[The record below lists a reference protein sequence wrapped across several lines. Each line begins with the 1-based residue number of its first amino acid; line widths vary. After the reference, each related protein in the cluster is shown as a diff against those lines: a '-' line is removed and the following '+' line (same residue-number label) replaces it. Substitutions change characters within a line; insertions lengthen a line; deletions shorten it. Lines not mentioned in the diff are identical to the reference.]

1 MPDNEKKEY
10 SMDSIRDSM
19 ERAIMEENAAEN
31 AAANAEE
38 SAVEAETAAQ
48 EAENAAEPMEQTGR
62 DADAAPAENAQAAPD
77 MANTQAQAIHD
88 MANTQAQ
95 TAPDAVPVVN
105 QPNQNYDMMQL
116 VQQLMAQNQQLQ
128 AQLQQTGA
136 ATQQQSQ
143 AAEGAIMGQFAPQP
157 APEAQQ
163 EAEDIAPTLDFAGMR
178 YMSENEQAQKM
189 AEWQQSVVDYAIK
202 KATASVQQE
211 IAPVRDEYEAK
222 RRIAEADAAK
232 ATIYADPRF
241 ASFRDRDADIE
252 RIISTT
258 PALNGADAA
267 TRYMLGGL
275 IDRGL
280 NYLQPKEMTTEE
292 LVQKALA
299 SPEVMKALETKRATE
314 IQKQNAEVP
323 TIAPSSGTANASPI
337 PESKPKDMN
346 EIRERALK
354 RFGWR

>member
-10 SMDSIRDSM
+10 SMESIRDSM
-19 ERAIMEENAAEN
+19 ERAIMDENTAEN
-31 AAANAEE
+31 AAADAEE
-38 SAVEAETAAQ
+38 SAAVAETAAQ

-62 DADAAPAENAQAAPD
+62 DADAAPAENAQTAPD
-77 MANTQAQAIHD
+77 MANTQTQATHD

-116 VQQLMAQNQQLQ
+116 VQQLMVQNQQLQ

-136 ATQQQSQ
+136 AMQQQSQ

-178 YMSENEQAQKM
+178 YMSEDEQAQKM

-252 RIISTT
+252 RILSTT

>member
-31 AAANAEE
+31 AAASAEE
-38 SAVEAETAAQ
+38 SAAEAETAAQ
-48 EAENAAEPMEQTGR
+48 EAEDAAEPMEQDGR
-62 DADAAPAENAQAAPD
+62 DEDAAPAENAQTAP
-77 MANTQAQAIHD
+77 D

-95 TAPDAVPVVN
+95 TAPDAVPAAN

-136 ATQQQSQ
+136 AMQQQSQ
-143 AAEGAIMGQFAPQP
+143 AAESAIMGQFAPQP

-178 YMSENEQAQKM
+178 YMSEDEQAQKM
-189 AEWQQSVVDYAIK
+189 AEWQQSVVDYAIRR
-202 KATASVQQE
+202 ATEAARSE

-252 RIISTT
+252 RILSTT

>member
-10 SMDSIRDSM
+10 SMESIRDSM
-19 ERAIMEENAAEN
+19 ERALIEEGAAEN

-38 SAVEAETAAQ
+38 SATEAETAAQ
-48 EAENAAEPMEQTGR
+48 EAENAAEPMEQAGR
-62 DADAAPAENAQAAPD
+62 DENAAPVENAQAAPD
-77 MANTQAQAIHD
+77 TANTQAQA
-88 MANTQAQ
+88 
-95 TAPDAVPVVN
+95 APDAVHAAN
-105 QPNQNYDMMQL
+105 QPNQQNYDMMQL

-136 ATQQQSQ
+136 AMQQQSQ
-143 AAEGAIMGQFAPQP
+143 AAENAIMGQFAPQP

-178 YMSENEQAQKM
+178 YMSEDEQAQKM

-337 PESKPKDMN
+337 PENKPKDMN

>member
-31 AAANAEE
+31 AAASAEE
-38 SAVEAETAAQ
+38 SAAEAETAAQ
-48 EAENAAEPMEQTGR
+48 EAENAAEPMEQAGR
-62 DADAAPAENAQAAPD
+62 DENAAPAENAQTAPD
-77 MANTQAQAIHD
+77 VADTQAQA
-88 MANTQAQ
+88 
-95 TAPDAVPVVN
+95 APEPVPVAN

-136 ATQQQSQ
+136 AMQQQSQ

-178 YMSENEQAQKM
+178 YMSEDEQAQKM
-189 AEWQQSVVDYAIK
+189 AEWQQSVVDYAIRR
-202 KATASVQQE
+202 ATEAARSE

-241 ASFRDRDADIE
+241 ASFRERDADIE
-252 RIISTT
+252 RILSTT

>member
-38 SAVEAETAAQ
+38 SAEESAAEAETAAQ
-48 EAENAAEPMEQTGR
+48 EAENAAEPMEQAGR
-62 DADAAPAENAQAAPD
+62 DTNTAPSENTQAAPD
-77 MANTQAQAIHD
+77 MANTQE
-88 MANTQAQ
+88 Q
-95 TAPDAVPVVN
+95 TAPETVPSAN

-136 ATQQQSQ
+136 AMQQQSQ

-157 APEAQQ
+157 APEAQH
-163 EAEDIAPTLDFAGMR
+163 EAEDIAPTLDFASMR
-178 YMSENEQAQKM
+178 YMSEDEQAQKM

-202 KATASVQQE
+202 KATESVQKD

-241 ASFRDRDADIE
+241 ASFRERDADIE
-252 RIISTT
+252 RILSAT

-337 PESKPKDMN
+337 PESRPKDAN
-346 EIRERALK
+346 ELRERAFK
-354 RFGWR
+354 RFGLR

>member
-10 SMDSIRDSM
+10 SMESIRDSM
-19 ERAIMEENAAEN
+19 ERALIEEGAAEN

-38 SAVEAETAAQ
+38 SAAEAETAAQ

-62 DADAAPAENAQAAPD
+62 DENAAPAENAQAAPD
-77 MANTQAQAIHD
+77 MANTQTQATHD

-136 ATQQQSQ
+136 AMQQQSQ

-178 YMSENEQAQKM
+178 YMSEDEQAQKM

-241 ASFRDRDADIE
+241 ASFRERDADIE
-252 RIISTT
+252 RILSTT

>member
-10 SMDSIRDSM
+10 SMESIRDSM
-19 ERAIMEENAAEN
+19 ERAIMDENTAEN
-31 AAANAEE
+31 AAADAEE
-38 SAVEAETAAQ
+38 SAAVAETAAQ
-48 EAENAAEPMEQTGR
+48 EAENATESTEQAGS
-62 DADAAPAENAQAAPD
+62 ADNAAPVAETQTTPTATDTAQTAETVPAQAAP
-77 MANTQAQAIHD
+77 
-88 MANTQAQ
+88 Q
-95 TAPDAVPVVN
+95 T
-105 QPNQNYDMMQL
+105 QNYDMMQL

-128 AQLQQTGA
+128 AQLQQTSA
-136 ATQQQSQ
+136 AMQQQSQ
-143 AAEGAIMGQFAPQP
+143 AAEGAIMNQFAPRA

-163 EAEDIAPTLDFAGMR
+163 VAEDVAPVFDFESIR
-178 YMSENEQAQKM
+178 YKDEGEQAAAMADWQKN
-189 AEWQQSVVDYAIK
+189 VVDYAIR
-202 KATASVQQE
+202 KATEAAQREV
-211 IAPVRDEYEAK
+211 APVRDEYEAK

-241 ASFRDRDADIE
+241 SSFRDRDADIE
-252 RIISTT
+252 RILSTT

-280 NYLQPKEMTTEE
+280 NNLQPKEMTTEE

-314 IQKQNAEVP
+314 IQKQNAEIP

-337 PESKPKDMN
+337 PENKPKSFDD
-346 EIRERALK
+346 IRSRAMK
-354 RFGWR
+354 RFGWN

>member
-31 AAANAEE
+31 AAASAEE
-38 SAVEAETAAQ
+38 SAAEAETAAQ
-48 EAENAAEPMEQTGR
+48 EAENAAEPMEQDGR
-62 DADAAPAENAQAAPD
+62 DENAAPSANA
-77 MANTQAQAIHD
+77 
-88 MANTQAQ
+88 QAQ

-136 ATQQQSQ
+136 AMQQQSQ

-178 YMSENEQAQKM
+178 YMSEDEQAQKM
-189 AEWQQSVVDYAIK
+189 AEWQQSVVDYAIRR
-202 KATASVQQE
+202 ATEAARSE

-252 RIISTT
+252 RILSTT

>member
-10 SMDSIRDSM
+10 SMESIRDSM
-19 ERAIMEENAAEN
+19 ERAIMDENVAEN
-31 AAANAEE
+31 AAASAEE
-38 SAVEAETAAQ
+38 SAAEAETAAQ
-48 EAENAAEPMEQTGR
+48 EAENVAEPMEKAGR
-62 DADAAPAENAQAAPD
+62 DENAAPAENAQTAP
-77 MANTQAQAIHD
+77 D

-95 TAPDAVPVVN
+95 TAPDAVPVAN

-136 ATQQQSQ
+136 AMQQQSQ

-178 YMSENEQAQKM
+178 YMSEDEQAQKM
-189 AEWQQSVVDYAIK
+189 AEWQQSVVDYAIRR
-202 KATASVQQE
+202 ATEAARSE

-252 RIISTT
+252 RILSTT

>member
-10 SMDSIRDSM
+10 SMESIRDSM
-19 ERAIMEENAAEN
+19 ERALIDEGAAEN

-48 EAENAAEPMEQTGR
+48 EAENAAEPMEQAGR
-62 DADAAPAENAQAAPD
+62 DENAAPVENAQATP
-77 MANTQAQAIHD
+77 D

-95 TAPDAVPVVN
+95 TAPDAVPAAN

-116 VQQLMAQNQQLQ
+116 VHQLMAQNQQLQ
-128 AQLQQTGA
+128 AQLQQAGA
-136 ATQQQSQ
+136 AMQQQSQ
-143 AAEGAIMGQFAPQP
+143 AAESAIMGQFAPQP

-178 YMSENEQAQKM
+178 YMSEDEQAQKM

>member
-48 EAENAAEPMEQTGR
+48 EAENAAEPMEQAGR
-62 DADAAPAENAQAAPD
+62 DTNTAPAENTQAAPD
-77 MANTQAQAIHD
+77 MANTQEQAAPETVPS
-88 MANTQAQ
+88 ANQQ
-95 TAPDAVPVVN
+95 
-105 QPNQNYDMMQL
+105 NQNYDMMQL

-128 AQLQQTGA
+128 AQLQQAGA
-136 ATQQQSQ
+136 AMQQQSQ

-157 APEAQQ
+157 TPETHH
-163 EAEDIAPTLDFAGMR
+163 EAEDIAPTLDFASMR
-178 YMSENEQAQKM
+178 YMSEDEQAQKM

-202 KATASVQQE
+202 KATESVQKE

-241 ASFRDRDADIE
+241 ASFRERDVDIE
-252 RIISTT
+252 RILSAT

-337 PESKPKDMN
+337 PESRPKDAN
-346 EIRERALK
+346 ELRERAFK
-354 RFGWR
+354 RFGLR

>member
-31 AAANAEE
+31 AAASAEE
-38 SAVEAETAAQ
+38 SAAEAETAAQ
-48 EAENAAEPMEQTGR
+48 EAENAAEPMEQAGR
-62 DADAAPAENAQAAPD
+62 DENAVPAENAQAAPD
-77 MANTQAQAIHD
+77 MAD
-88 MANTQAQ
+88 TQAQ
-95 TAPDAVPVVN
+95 TAPEPVPAAN
-105 QPNQNYDMMQL
+105 QPNQQNYDMMQL

-136 ATQQQSQ
+136 AMQQQSQ
-143 AAEGAIMGQFAPQP
+143 AAEGAIMGQFAPHP

-178 YMSENEQAQKM
+178 YMSEDEQAQKM

-252 RIISTT
+252 RILSTT

-337 PESKPKDMN
+337 PESRPKDAN
-346 EIRERALK
+346 ELRERAFR
-354 RFGWR
+354 RFGLR

>member
-31 AAANAEE
+31 AAENAEE

-48 EAENAAEPMEQTGR
+48 EAENAAEPMEQAGR
-62 DADAAPAENAQAAPD
+62 DENAAPVENAQIAPD
-77 MANTQAQAIHD
+77 MANTQ
-88 MANTQAQ
+88 TQ
-95 TAPDAVPVVN
+95 TAPDAVPAAN
-105 QPNQNYDMMQL
+105 QPNRNYDMMQL

-136 ATQQQSQ
+136 AMQQQSQ
-143 AAEGAIMGQFAPQP
+143 AAESAIMGQFAPQP

-178 YMSENEQAQKM
+178 YMSEDEQAQKM

-252 RIISTT
+252 RILSTT

>member
-38 SAVEAETAAQ
+38 SAAEAETAAQ
-48 EAENAAEPMEQTGR
+48 EAENAAEPMEQAGR
-62 DADAAPAENAQAAPD
+62 DENAAPVENAQIAHN
-77 MANTQAQAIHD
+77 MANTQTQATHD

-105 QPNQNYDMMQL
+105 HPNQNYDMMQL
-116 VQQLMAQNQQLQ
+116 VQQLMVQNQQLQ

-136 ATQQQSQ
+136 AMQQQSQ

-178 YMSENEQAQKM
+178 YMSEEEQAQKM
-189 AEWQQSVVDYAIK
+189 ADWQQSVVDYAIRR
-202 KATASVQQE
+202 ATEAARSE

-222 RRIAEADAAK
+222 RRIAENDAAK

-241 ASFRDRDADIE
+241 ASFRERDTDIE
-252 RIISTT
+252 RIIAAT
-258 PALNGADAA
+258 PVLNGVDAA

-275 IDRGL
+275 IDRGMS
-280 NYLQPKEMTTEE
+280 NLQPHEITTEE

-299 SPEVMKALETKRATE
+299 SPEVLKALETKRATE
-314 IQKQNAEVP
+314 IQKQNAEIP
-323 TIAPSSGTANASPI
+323 TIAPSSGTGNASPI
-337 PESKPKDMN
+337 PESKPKSFED
-346 EIRERALK
+346 IRERAMR
-354 RFGWR
+354 RFAR

>member
-10 SMDSIRDSM
+10 SMESIRDSM
-19 ERAIMEENAAEN
+19 ERALIEEGAAEN

-38 SAVEAETAAQ
+38 SAAEAETAAQ
-48 EAENAAEPMEQTGR
+48 EAENAAEPMEQAGR
-62 DADAAPAENAQAAPD
+62 DENAAPSANAQTAPD
-77 MANTQAQAIHD
+77 VANTQAQVAHD

-105 QPNQNYDMMQL
+105 QSNQNYDMMQL

-136 ATQQQSQ
+136 AMQQQSQ

-178 YMSENEQAQKM
+178 YMSEDEQAQKM

-252 RIISTT
+252 RILSTT

>member
-1 MPDNEKKEY
+1 MQGNEKKEY

-31 AAANAEE
+31 AAVNAEE
-38 SAVEAETAAQ
+38 SAEESAAEAETAAQ
-48 EAENAAEPMEQTGR
+48 EAGNATGPIEQAGR
-62 DADAAPAENAQAAPD
+62 DTNTDPAENAQDSPD
-77 MANTQAQAIHD
+77 MANTQAK
-88 MANTQAQ
+88 
-95 TAPDAVPVVN
+95 TAPETVPSEN
-105 QPNQNYDMMQL
+105 QQNQNYDMMQL

-136 ATQQQSQ
+136 AMQQQSQ
-143 AAEGAIMGQFAPQP
+143 AAEGAIMGQFAPKP
-157 APEAQQ
+157 APEAQH
-163 EAEDIAPTLDFAGMR
+163 EAEDIAPTIDFAGMR
-178 YMSENEQAQKM
+178 YMSEDEQAQKM
-189 AEWQQSVVDYAIK
+189 AEWQKSVVDYAIK
-202 KATASVQQE
+202 KATESVQKE

-252 RIISTT
+252 RILSAT

-337 PESKPKDMN
+337 PESRPKDAN
-346 EIRERALK
+346 ELRERAFK
-354 RFGWR
+354 RFGLR

>member
-38 SAVEAETAAQ
+38 SAEESAVEAETAAQ
-48 EAENAAEPMEQTGR
+48 EAENAAEPIEQAGR
-62 DADAAPAENAQAAPD
+62 DTNTAPSENAQNAPD
-77 MANTQAQAIHD
+77 LANTQ
-88 MANTQAQ
+88 TK
-95 TAPDAVPVVN
+95 TEPEAVPSAN
-105 QPNQNYDMMQL
+105 QQNQNYDMMQL

-128 AQLQQTGA
+128 AQLQQAGA
-136 ATQQQSQ
+136 AMQQQSQ
-143 AAEGAIMGQFAPQP
+143 AAEGAIMGQFSPQP
-157 APEAQQ
+157 APETQH

-178 YMSENEQAQKM
+178 YMSEDEQAQKM
-189 AEWQQSVVDYAIK
+189 AEWQQSVVDYAIRR
-202 KATASVQQE
+202 ATEAARSE

-241 ASFRDRDADIE
+241 ASFRERDADIE
-252 RIISTT
+252 RILSAT

-292 LVQKALA
+292 LVQKALS
-299 SPEVMKALETKRATE
+299 SPEVMKALETKRAAE

-337 PESKPKDMN
+337 PESRPKDAN
-346 EIRERALK
+346 ELRERAFK
-354 RFGWR
+354 RFGLR

>member
-31 AAANAEE
+31 AAASAEE
-38 SAVEAETAAQ
+38 AAAEAETAVQ
-48 EAENAAEPMEQTGR
+48 EAENAAEPMEQAGR
-62 DADAAPAENAQAAPD
+62 DENAAPADNAQAAPD
-77 MANTQAQAIHD
+77 VAD
-88 MANTQAQ
+88 TQAQ
-95 TAPDAVPVVN
+95 TAPEPVPVAN

-136 ATQQQSQ
+136 AMQQQSQ

-178 YMSENEQAQKM
+178 YMSEDEQAQKM

-241 ASFRDRDADIE
+241 ASFRERDADIE
-252 RIISTT
+252 RILSTT

>member
-38 SAVEAETAAQ
+38 SAEESVVEAETAAQ
-48 EAENAAEPMEQTGR
+48 EAENAAEPIEQAGR
-62 DADAAPAENAQAAPD
+62 DTNTAPSENAQASPD
-77 MANTQAQAIHD
+77 MANTQE
-88 MANTQAQ
+88 Q
-95 TAPDAVPVVN
+95 TAPETVPSAN

-128 AQLQQTGA
+128 AQLQQAGEA
-136 ATQQQSQ
+136 MQQQSQ
-143 AAEGAIMGQFAPQP
+143 AAEGAIMGQFSTQP
-157 APEAQQ
+157 APEAQH

-178 YMSENEQAQKM
+178 YMSEDEQAQKM

-202 KATASVQQE
+202 KATESVQKE

-241 ASFRDRDADIE
+241 ASFRERDVDIE
-252 RIISTT
+252 RILSAT

-280 NYLQPKEMTTEE
+280 NYLQPKEMTTEG
-292 LVQKALA
+292 LVQKGLA

-314 IQKQNAEVP
+314 IKQQNAEVP
-323 TIAPSSGTANASPI
+323 TIATSSGTANASPI
-337 PESKPKDMN
+337 PES
-346 EIRERALK
+346 RAK
-354 RFGWR
+354 AET

>member
-31 AAANAEE
+31 AAASAEE
-38 SAVEAETAAQ
+38 SAAEAETAAQ
-48 EAENAAEPMEQTGR
+48 EAEDEDAAEPMEQAGR
-62 DADAAPAENAQAAPD
+62 DENAVPSE
-77 MANTQAQAIHD
+77 N
-88 MANTQAQ
+88 AQ
-95 TAPDAVPVVN
+95 TAPDVADTQAQAAPEPVPVAN

-136 ATQQQSQ
+136 AMQQQSQ

-178 YMSENEQAQKM
+178 YMSEDEQAQKM
-189 AEWQQSVVDYAIK
+189 AEWQQSVVDYAIRR
-202 KATASVQQE
+202 ATEAARSE

-241 ASFRDRDADIE
+241 ASFRERDADIE
-252 RIISTT
+252 RILSTT

-337 PESKPKDMN
+337 PENRPKDAN
-346 EIRERALK
+346 ELRERAFR
-354 RFGWR
+354 RFGLR

>member
-10 SMDSIRDSM
+10 SMESIRDSM
-19 ERAIMEENAAEN
+19 ERAIMDENTAEN
-31 AAANAEE
+31 AAADAEE
-38 SAVEAETAAQ
+38 SAAVAETAAQ
-48 EAENAAEPMEQTGR
+48 EAENATESTEPTTST
-62 DADAAPAENAQAAPD
+62 ADAAPVAETAAAPAAD
-77 MANTQAQAIHD
+77 TPQPVETVPTQ
-88 MANTQAQ
+88 N
-95 TAPDAVPVVN
+95 APRT
-105 QPNQNYDMMQL
+105 QNYDMMQL

-136 ATQQQSQ
+136 AMQQQSQ
-143 AAEGAIMGQFAPQP
+143 AAESAIMNQFAPQS

-163 EAEDIAPTLDFAGMR
+163 VAEDVAPVFDFESIR
-178 YMSENEQAQKM
+178 YKDEGEQAAAMADWQKN
-189 AEWQQSVVDYAIK
+189 VVDYAIR
-202 KATASVQQE
+202 KATEAAQREV
-211 IAPVRDEYEAK
+211 APVRDEYEAK

-252 RIISTT
+252 RILSTT

-280 NYLQPKEMTTEE
+280 NNLQPKEMTTEE

-314 IQKQNAEVP
+314 IQKQNAEIP

-337 PESKPKDMN
+337 PESKPKDWN
-346 EIRERALK
+346 ELRARALR
-354 RFGWR
+354 RFGGN

>member
-10 SMDSIRDSM
+10 SMESIRDSM
-19 ERAIMEENAAEN
+19 ERALIEEGAAEN

-48 EAENAAEPMEQTGR
+48 EAENAAEPMEQAGR
-62 DADAAPAENAQAAPD
+62 DENAAPVENAQAAPD
-77 MANTQAQAIHD
+77 I
-88 MANTQAQ
+88 ANTQAQ
-95 TAPDAVPVVN
+95 TAPEPAHAAN

-136 ATQQQSQ
+136 AMQQQSQ

-178 YMSENEQAQKM
+178 YMSEDEQAQKM

-241 ASFRDRDADIE
+241 ASFRERDADIE
-252 RIISTT
+252 RILSTT

>member
-1 MPDNEKKEY
+1 
-10 SMDSIRDSM
+10 MDSIRDSM

-38 SAVEAETAAQ
+38 SAEASAVEAETAAQ
-48 EAENAAEPMEQTGR
+48 DAENAAYPMEQAGR
-62 DADAAPAENAQAAPD
+62 DTNTAPAENTQASPD
-77 MANTQAQAIHD
+77 MANTQ
-88 MANTQAQ
+88 TK
-95 TAPDAVPVVN
+95 TEPEAVPSAN
-105 QPNQNYDMMQL
+105 QQNQNYDMMQL

-128 AQLQQTGA
+128 AQLQQAGA
-136 ATQQQSQ
+136 AMQQQSQ
-143 AAEGAIMGQFAPQP
+143 AAEGAIMGQFSPQP
-157 APEAQQ
+157 APETQH

-178 YMSENEQAQKM
+178 YMSEDEQAQKM
-189 AEWQQSVVDYAIK
+189 AEWQQSVVDYAIRR
-202 KATASVQQE
+202 ATEAARSE

-241 ASFRDRDADIE
+241 ASFRERDADIE
-252 RIISTT
+252 RILSAT

-292 LVQKALA
+292 LVQKALS
-299 SPEVMKALETKRATE
+299 SPEVMKALETKRAAE

-337 PESKPKDMN
+337 PESRPKDAN
-346 EIRERALK
+346 ELRERAFK
-354 RFGWR
+354 RFGLR

>member
-31 AAANAEE
+31 AAASAEE
-38 SAVEAETAAQ
+38 SAAEAETAAQ
-48 EAENAAEPMEQTGR
+48 EAEDEDAAEPMEQAGR
-62 DADAAPAENAQAAPD
+62 DENAVPSANAQTAP
-77 MANTQAQAIHD
+77 D

-95 TAPDAVPVVN
+95 TAPDTVPVVN

-136 ATQQQSQ
+136 AMQQQSQ

-178 YMSENEQAQKM
+178 YMSEDEQAQKM
-189 AEWQQSVVDYAIK
+189 AEWQQSVVDYAIRR
-202 KATASVQQE
+202 ATEAARSE

-252 RIISTT
+252 RILSTT

>member
-38 SAVEAETAAQ
+38 SAEESAVEAETAAQ
-48 EAENAAEPMEQTGR
+48 ESENAAEPMEQDGR
-62 DADAAPAENAQAAPD
+62 DANTAPSENAQAAPD
-77 MANTQAQAIHD
+77 MANTQE
-88 MANTQAQ
+88 Q
-95 TAPDAVPVVN
+95 TAPETVPSAN
-105 QPNQNYDMMQL
+105 QQNQNYDMMQL

-128 AQLQQTGA
+128 AQLQQAGA
-136 ATQQQSQ
+136 AMQQQSQ
-143 AAEGAIMGQFAPQP
+143 AAEGAIMGQFSPQP
-157 APEAQQ
+157 SPETQH
-163 EAEDIAPTLDFAGMR
+163 EAEDIAPTLDFASMR
-178 YMSENEQAQKM
+178 YMSEDEQAQKM

-202 KATASVQQE
+202 KATESVQKE

-222 RRIAEADAAK
+222 RRIAESDAAK

-241 ASFRDRDADIE
+241 ASFRERDADIE
-252 RIISTT
+252 RILSAT
-258 PALNGADAA
+258 PALNGTDAA

-337 PESKPKDMN
+337 PESRPKDAN
-346 EIRERALK
+346 ELRERAFK
-354 RFGWR
+354 RFGLR

>member
-1 MPDNEKKEY
+1 MPENEKKEY

-48 EAENAAEPMEQTGR
+48 EAENATDPIEQAGR
-62 DADAAPAENAQAAPD
+62 DTNTAPAENAQASP
-77 MANTQAQAIHD
+77 D

-95 TAPDAVPVVN
+95 TAPETVPSAN

-128 AQLQQTGA
+128 AQLQQAGA
-136 ATQQQSQ
+136 AMQQQSQ
-143 AAEGAIMGQFAPQP
+143 AAEGAIMGQFSPQP
-157 APEAQQ
+157 SPEAQH
-163 EAEDIAPTLDFAGMR
+163 EAEDIAPTLDFASMR
-178 YMSENEQAQKM
+178 YMSEEEQAQKM
-189 AEWQQSVVDYAIK
+189 ADWQQSVVDYAIR
-202 KATASVQQE
+202 KATEAARSE
-211 IAPVRDEYEAK
+211 IAPVRDEYETK
-222 RRIAEADAAK
+222 RRIAENDAAK

-241 ASFRDRDADIE
+241 ASFRERDVDIE
-252 RIISTT
+252 RILSAT

-292 LVQKALA
+292 LVQKALS

-337 PESKPKDMN
+337 PESRPKDAN
-346 EIRERALK
+346 ELRERAFK
-354 RFGWR
+354 RFGLL